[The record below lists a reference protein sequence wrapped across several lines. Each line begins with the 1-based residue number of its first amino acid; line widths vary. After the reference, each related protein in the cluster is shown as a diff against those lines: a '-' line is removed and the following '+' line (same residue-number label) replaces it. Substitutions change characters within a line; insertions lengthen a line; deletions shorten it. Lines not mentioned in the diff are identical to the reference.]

1 MIKGISYLTFE
12 NGLTNTQS
20 IESALEQTKTYG
32 FDALE
37 LGISTEGVLTTKTSK
52 TKCSQIRR
60 IIDESGIFVD
70 SLTNG
75 LSWGVSP
82 TSNNKTTRDHSIS
95 LHKEAI
101 QVASNLG
108 CKAFLFV
115 PGVVKSPI
123 SSEIVRYDKALDRI
137 RDAINQLL
145 PISEDLGIDL
155 CIENV
160 WNGFFYSP
168 IELRDFID
176 SFNSTKLGVYLDVGN
191 LIGYQQ
197 HPPHWIE
204 LLNSRIKRVQIKDYR
219 ENFDW
224 TGSFSFC
231 DIGSGD
237 VPWKETIAA
246 LKSINYQKTIIAEML
261 PWDETILSRTSSA
274 MDQLFDFNSKSSITK
289 L

>member
-1 MIKGISYLTFE
+1 LIKGISYLSFE
-12 NGLTNTQS
+12 NGLENTQS

-37 LGISTEGVLTTKTSK
+37 LSVSNEGIINTNTSK
-52 TKCSQIRR
+52 EECR
-60 IIDESGIFVD
+60 IIRQKINDSGIFVD
-70 SLTNG
+70 SIATG
-75 LSWGVSP
+75 MSWGISP
-82 TSNNKTTRDHSIS
+82 TSEDKVTRNKSIS
-95 LHKEAI
+95 LHKDAL

-108 CKAFLFV
+108 CKALLFV

-145 PISEDLGIDL
+145 PIAEDLDVDL
-155 CIENV
+155 CMENV

-168 IELRDFID
+168 IELRDFVD
-176 SFNSTKLGVYLDVGN
+176 SFESNKLGVYLDVGN

-197 HPPHWIE
+197 YPPHWIE
-204 LLNSRIKRVQIKDYR
+204 LLNSRIKRVQIKDFQ

-231 DIGSGD
+231 DIGTGD
-237 VPWKETIAA
+237 VPWKETIEA
-246 LKSINYQKTIIAEML
+246 LKSINYQNTIIAEML
-261 PWDETILSRTSSA
+261 PWDETILSRTSAA
-274 MDQLFDFNSKSSITK
+274 MDQLFDFNTSS
-289 L
+289 